1 MQTKK
6 KLEKK
11 IALIAGGGQIPGE
24 TIGNGR
30 ATALTFAKEGA
41 KIVVADIDINSANE
55 TVKLIKEQGGE
66 AIAIEGDISNNQDS
80 CRFVSETIKSYGNL
94 NILQNNVGIGPG
106 KSGPNKISLKRWKN
120 ILDVNLT
127 GMFLMIKN
135 VLPIMQKQ
143 RSGVITN
150 ISSTISIAGNST
162 VRGNEKNLGN
172 GEGQT
177 AYRVS
182 KSGVNSLTESFALSQ
197 AKYGIRVNAILPGLM
212 ETPNAVESAIQS
224 SNLTRDELKKL
235 RDEQVPLLNKQ
246 GTGWDIA
253 NAALFFASEE
263 ARFITGVL
271 LPVDGGLNLKRG

>member
-1 MQTKK
+1 MESTKR
-6 KLEKK
+6 LSNQV
-11 IALIAGGGQIPGE
+11 ALIVGGGQIPGE

-41 KIVVADIDINSANE
+41 KIVVADIDINSAME
-55 TVKLIKEQGGE
+55 TVRMIENQGGE
-66 AIAIEGDISNNQDS
+66 AIALEGNIINNTDCS
-80 CRFVSETIKSYGNL
+80 RFVLETVKFFGKL

-106 KSGPNKISLKRWKN
+106 KKGPEKITAEEWRN
-120 ILDVNLT
+120 ILDINLT

-135 VLPIMQKQ
+135 TLPIMQNQ
-143 RSGVITN
+143 RFGVITN
-150 ISSTISIAGNST
+150 ISSTISISGNTSVKGNSKKS
-162 VRGNEKNLGN
+162 GDE
-172 GEGQT
+172 EGQT

-197 AKYGIRVNAILPGLM
+197 ARYGIRVNAILPGLM
-212 ETPNAVESAIQS
+212 NTPNAIDSAIKS
-224 SNLTRDELKKL
+224 SKITKKELNKL
-235 RDEQVPLLNKQ
+235 RDKQVPLLNQQ

-253 NAALFFASEE
+253 QASLFLASNE